1 MGCIISSIACC
12 FCNAAAGLCCACMP
26 SCKNSTSTRIMN
38 GVIVL
43 IITVLS
49 ALCLAPGIGDL
60 LKRIPALCSET
71 QKSYC
76 ENISGYSAVYR
87 ICFAGAIYYFFMSLL
102 MIRVSSSR
110 DCRAHIHNGFWFFK
124 IALIIGTMI
133 GAFFITDQQF
143 ITTWMFFGIVLGFLY
158 ILVQLVLLVDF
169 AHTWNEVWVNA
180 YEETESRIY
189 ACALLFTTFFFYGLS
204 IAAVVLFYIYF
215 GNADAC
221 VLGKTLTSFNLIL
234 CVIATVVSILPAIQE
249 KTPRSGLLQ
258 SSIITAYVMF
268 LTWSALINVPVAA
281 CNPTH
286 HFNETT
292 SGTTQ
297 SSSLK
302 FTWNTGISLVV
313 LVLSVIYACIRNSS
327 HTAVGK
333 LTMAGGEDISRA
345 ETGSAPETSQHG
357 QTVWDNEK
365 DGVAYSYSMFNF
377 MMMLAIM
384 YVMMSLTQWYKPS
397 AETMLLGPSYAS
409 VWVKAASS
417 WCCIALYVW
426 TLVAPVVFP
435 DRDFS

>member
-1 MGCIISSIACC
+1 
-12 FCNAAAGLCCACMP
+12 
-26 SCKNSTSTRIMN
+26 
-38 GVIVL
+38 
-43 IITVLS
+43 
-49 ALCLAPGIGDL
+49 
-60 LKRIPALCSET
+60 
-71 QKSYC
+71 
-76 ENISGYSAVYR
+76 
-87 ICFAGAIYYFFMSLL
+87 
-102 MIRVSSSR
+102 
-110 DCRAHIHNGFWFFK
+110 
-124 IALIIGTMI
+124 
-133 GAFFITDQQF
+133 
-143 ITTWMFFGIVLGFLY
+143 MFFGIVLGFLY

-180 YEETESRIY
+180 YEETESRVY

-215 GNADAC
+215 GNADVC
-221 VLGKTLTSFNLIL
+221 VLGKTLTSLNLIL

-268 LTWSALINVPVAA
+268 LTWSALINVPISA

-297 SSSLK
+297 SPTLK

-333 LTMAGGEDISRA
+333 LTMASASHDPSSYKEVSLHDKGGEDISRA
-345 ETGSAPETSQHG
+345 ETGSAPETNEHG

-426 TLVAPVVFP
+426 TLVAPVLFP